1 MKRRRECTREAAD
14 GELQVVTAAR
24 NLMLHVTAAR
34 SCACA
39 TAAVGTRMTL
49 VCVEGVEQHR
59 LCQCSSR
66 QDKAEAKQGRRCYR
80 GRPMTCADCSSS
92 RKRWRSCSSKR
103 ATRHAPHFPSQTLHS
118 PQTPAL
124 SCLRT
129 MPSKIHFN
137 FMMCIPV
144 PNVGNACH
152 PAIVGAVVGEHRC
165 SALALTARPTPVV
178 FHRSWLL
185 SAVHNWAALLRGKG
199 ACNCT

>member
-1 MKRRRECTREAAD
+1 M
-14 GELQVVTAAR
+14 
-24 NLMLHVTAAR
+24 
-34 SCACA
+34 
-39 TAAVGTRMTL
+39 
-49 VCVEGVEQHR
+49 
-59 LCQCSSR
+59 CQCSSR

-80 GRPMTCADCSSS
+80 ERPMTCADCSSS

-144 PNVGNACH
+144 PNVDNACH

-165 SALALTARPTPVV
+165 SALALTARPTPVFSV
-178 FHRSWLL
+178 ARGGFRLYTIGPCFARRRRLQLHMTTADAHVHAAWHTQTYAWFHPADADLTLQLVR
-185 SAVHNWAALLRGKG
+185 ALAGRTPRDG
-199 ACNCT
+199 